1 MTVGIIFQPC
11 LTTNVQDNIQD
22 AAVMYDV
29 PVSLLVCLWCKKRGF
44 NQDNYTI
51 EDPEGSKDKGMV
63 GSWLGLLVCTYIV
76 KQQEKERN
84 METDLLFLEID
95 ALLIDLDDDD
105 E

>member
-1 MTVGIIFQPC
+1 M
-11 LTTNVQDNIQD
+11 TTNVQDNIQD

-29 PVSLLVCLWCKKRGF
+29 PVSLLVCPWCKKRGF

-51 EDPEGSKDKGMV
+51 EGPEGSKDKVMKCRFCNE

-76 KQQEKERN
+76 KQQEKEHN

-95 ALLIDLDDDD
+95 ALLIDLDDD